1 MKYRNL
7 GNSGLKVSEIGF
19 GTWTLGL
26 DWWGK
31 KLEEEESIKLL
42 KHAYDIGINFFE
54 TADMYGKGKSEK
66 ILSKAFKDMRND
78 VIYSTKWGY
87 DMYNAEQIGHS
98 EIPQKH
104 NVDFLSFA
112 LTESMK
118 RLETDFIDVYS
129 LHNPRMDA
137 IKNDLLFDEL
147 DNLVKSGKIKSH
159 GVALGPA
166 IGWKDEGLYAI
177 ENRKIVSLQTV
188 YNILEQDPGREF
200 LGAID
205 KKNRTVGLMVRVP
218 DASGLLTGKVNEN
231 TVMDKNDH
239 RSVRKKEWITQS
251 MKKIEKLKPIADSH
265 GWNITEI
272 AIKYILSQEQIS
284 VVLPTVTS
292 IEEIDT
298 FAQLSDG
305 NYLNAGEKKQ
315 IEQMY
320 EKNFYLPDLIA

>member
-31 KLEEEESIKLL
+31 KLEEAESVKLL

-66 ILSKAFKDMRND
+66 ILSKAFKNMRND

-104 NVDFLSFA
+104 NIDFLSFA

-147 DNLVKSGKIKSH
+147 DNLVKSGKIKSL

-218 DASGLLTGKVNEN
+218 DASGILTGKVNEN

-292 IEEIDT
+292 
-298 FAQLSDG
+298 
-305 NYLNAGEKKQ
+305 
-315 IEQMY
+315 
-320 EKNFYLPDLIA
+320 

>member
-1 MKYRNL
+1 
-7 GNSGLKVSEIGF
+7 
-19 GTWTLGL
+19 L

-31 KLEEEESIKLL
+31 NLEEEESVKML

-66 ILSKAFKDMRND
+66 LLSKAFKDMRND
-78 VIYSTKWGY
+78 VVYSTKWGY
-87 DMYNAEQIGHS
+87 DLYSAEQIGHN

-104 NVDFLSFA
+104 NIDFLSFA

-129 LHNPRMDA
+129 LHNPRMSA

-166 IGWKDEGLYAI
+166 IGWKDEGIYAI
-177 ENRKIVSLQTV
+177 ENRNIVSLQTV
-188 YNILEQDPGREF
+188 YNILEQDPGRAF
-200 LGAID
+200 LDAVD
-205 KKNRTVGLMVRVP
+205 RKNKTVGLMVRVP
-218 DASGLLTGKVNEN
+218 DASGVLTGKVNEN

-239 RSVRKKEWITQS
+239 RSSRKKEWIIQS

-284 VVLPTVTS
+284 VVLPTVIS
-292 IEEIDT
+292 IDEIDM
-298 FAQLSDG
+298 FARLSDG
-305 NYLNAGEKKQ
+305 NYLNASEKKQ

-320 EKNFYLPDLIA
+320 ESNFHLPDLIA